1 MDAAAETWLANLRD
15 ERDGAALYE
24 GLALAEKDA
33 ARAQVFASLAAG
45 ERRHVEI
52 WAKKLERV
60 GVALPPDRPSRRVR
74 LLIWL
79 ARRLGTASVLSL
91 VMDAEKGDADKY
103 ARQGGDDA
111 RRLVAEEEEHRQALG
126 GMQAAHGAGGAGGA
140 GGAIG
145 AGGEI
150 VRRERWHKGGR
161 SGSIRAAVFG
171 MNDGLVSNL
180 SLVLGVAGAGAAQ
193 GALLVTGFAGLF
205 AGACSMAV
213 GEYISVAS
221 QRDLLKRQ
229 IDLERRE
236 LADAPQ
242 EEAQEI
248 ADIFR
253 QKGLSQDQA
262 ERTTRELVKN
272 PAAALDTLVREELGL
287 DPEDLGSPLAA
298 AASSFATFAVGAS
311 LPLLPFFAASG
322 LAAIAVSVAL
332 SAAVLGAVGGMLGF
346 VSGTSPLRSGLRMV
360 LLAAAAAGVTF
371 GLGRLVGANLG

>member
-1 MDAAAETWLANLRD
+1 MDASAKTWLENLRD

-24 GLALAEKDA
+24 GLARAEKSP
-33 ARAQVFASLAAG
+33 ARAQVFEDLAAG
-45 ERRHVEI
+45 ERRHAEL
-52 WAKKLERV
+52 WAKKLERA
-60 GVALPPDRPSRRVR
+60 GVALPPDKASSRVR
-74 LLIWL
+74 LLIWM
-79 ARRLGTASVLSL
+79 AHRLGTSSVLSL

-103 ARQGGDDA
+103 ARQGGEDA
-111 RRLVAEEEEHRQALG
+111 QQLVQEEEEHRQALG
-126 GMQAAHGAGGAGGA
+126 GMRGPEGAGGAGGA
-140 GGAIG
+140 
-145 AGGEI
+145 I

-161 SGSIRAAVFG
+161 SGSVRAAVFG

-180 SLVLGVAGAGAAQ
+180 SLVLGVAGAGGAH

-213 GEYISVAS
+213 GEYVSVAS

-236 LADAPQ
+236 LSEAPQ

-248 ADIFR
+248 AQIFR

-262 ERTTRELVKN
+262 ERTTRELLKN
-272 PAAALDTLVREELGL
+272 PDAALDTLVREELGL
-287 DPEDLGSPLAA
+287 DPEDLGSPLGAS
-298 AASSFATFAVGAS
+298 ASSFATFALGAC

-322 LAAIAVSVAL
+322 ATAIAASIAL
-332 SAAVLGAVGGMLGF
+332 SASVLGAVGGMLGF

-360 LLAAAAAGVTF
+360 LLATAAAGVTF
-371 GLGRLVGANLG
+371 GLGRLVGAKLE